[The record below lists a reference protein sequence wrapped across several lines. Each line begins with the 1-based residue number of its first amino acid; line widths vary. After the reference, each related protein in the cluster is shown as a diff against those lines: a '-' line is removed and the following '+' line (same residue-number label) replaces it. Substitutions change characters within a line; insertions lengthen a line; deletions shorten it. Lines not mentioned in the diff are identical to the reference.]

1 MDSEME
7 WEGTLRAVQEGTKL
21 LILKNL
27 ALGFSKPP
35 SYVNQ
40 AFVRQRAGIGEN
52 CGDLTCIAERIRDG
66 LMHFPVTIRK
76 RWNLWMIQGFG
87 FGLR

>member
-1 MDSEME
+1 ME

-40 AFVRQRAGIGEN
+40 AFVRQRAPHSFTPLGGLFFEATPQLGALMELSFQI
-52 CGDLTCIAERIRDG
+52 ERFLII
-66 LMHFPVTIRK
+66 V
-76 RWNLWMIQGFG
+76 
-87 FGLR
+87 

>member
-1 MDSEME
+1 MMS
-7 WEGTLRAVQEGTKL
+7 L
-21 LILKNL
+21 
-27 ALGFSKPP
+27 P
-35 SYVNQ
+35 SHQ
-40 AFVRQRAGIGEN
+40 ARTYFAGIGEN